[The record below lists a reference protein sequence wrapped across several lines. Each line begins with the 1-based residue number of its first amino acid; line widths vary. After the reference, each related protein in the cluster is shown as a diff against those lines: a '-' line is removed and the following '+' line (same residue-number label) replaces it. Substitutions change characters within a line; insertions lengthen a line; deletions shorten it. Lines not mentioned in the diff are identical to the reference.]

1 MGMFSYIKEHTRKIT
16 KKNGTSKK
24 VRVKSI
30 LYQGFSV
37 MMTFLFSMLLTQNI
51 EVSVSISLLDIIFK
65 TMLYFIFE
73 VQWNKLMKRM

>member
-1 MGMFSYIKEHTRKIT
+1 MRLIAYIRWVMGRRWLSNRVLF
-16 KKNGTSKK
+16 
-24 VRVKSI
+24 VKSI

-37 MMTFLFSMLLTQNI
+37 MMTFLYSMLLTQNL

>member
-1 MGMFSYIKEHTRKIT
+1 MRLIAYIRWVMGRRWLSNRVLF
-16 KKNGTSKK
+16 
-24 VRVKSI
+24 VKSI

-37 MMTFLFSMLLTQNI
+37 MMTFLFSMLLTKNI

>member
-1 MGMFSYIKEHTRKIT
+1 MRLIAYIRWVMGRRWLSNRVLF
-16 KKNGTSKK
+16 
-24 VRVKSI
+24 VKSI

-37 MMTFLFSMLLTQNI
+37 MMTFLFSMLLTQNL